1 MKLSGLNVV
10 YSTFIGGNGDDSG
23 VSIAVD
29 SSGNAFVAGNT
40 QAGSGF
46 PTTTTL
52 GPVFGQDCFV
62 AEFDSTGGR
71 TFSTVIG
78 GSAAEI
84 AEGIAVDSSGIY
96 VAGQTSSN
104 DLFSSP
110 IRPFSGGTDD
120 GFVAKLALNGTSL
133 IYSTYIGGSALDLA
147 TGIAVDSSNNAYVS
161 GITLSSGLGT
171 NGSVFGGAE
180 DGFVVK
186 LNSTGSQTYFTYLG
200 GSGAD
205 DANGIAVDKASGVAF
220 VTGKTQSTDFPVAG
234 TPFQGSLK
242 GTQDGFVTKL
252 NADGTIGF
260 STFLGGSGNADE
272 GLAIAIDASD
282 NVYVTGVTDSSDFPV
297 KIPLTGSTVLSGAN
311 DAFVAELA
319 ASGSTEIFSTYF
331 GGTGSED
338 ENLTSSPG
346 IAAGIAVGTTGQIFI
361 AGSTNS
367 ASGFPLLMP
376 LQAYGGGTADGFL
389 ANISP

>member
-1 MKLSGLNVV
+1 
-10 YSTFIGGNGDDSG
+10 
-23 VSIAVD
+23 
-29 SSGNAFVAGNT
+29 
-40 QAGSGF
+40 
-46 PTTTTL
+46 
-52 GPVFGQDCFV
+52 
-62 AEFDSTGGR
+62 
-71 TFSTVIG
+71 
-78 GSAAEI
+78 
-84 AEGIAVDSSGIY
+84 
-96 VAGQTSSN
+96 
-104 DLFSSP
+104 
-110 IRPFSGGTDD
+110 
-120 GFVAKLALNGTSL
+120 VAKLALNGTSL

-220 VTGKTQSTDFPVAG
+220 VTGKTQSTDFPHAG

-242 GTQDGFVTKL
+242 GAQDGFVTKL

-282 NVYVTGVTDSSDFPV
+282 NVFVTGVTDSSDFPV
-297 KIPLTGSTVLSGAN
+297 KIPLTGSTTLSGAN
-311 DAFVAELA
+311 DAFVTELA

-346 IAAGIAVGTTGQIFI
+346 IAAGIAVDTTGQVFI
-361 AGSTNS
+361 VGSTNS
-367 ASGFPLLMP
+367 SSGFPLLMP
-376 LQAYGGGTADGFL
+376 LQAFGGGTADGFV
-389 ANISP
+389 ANISPNIGP